1 MRLQLRTDMPP
12 PVYPR
17 LKREDIDLEFGGT
30 AVPRSLMTKDCR
42 TRQG

>member
-17 LKREDIDLEFGGT
+17 LKREDIDLDSGG
-30 AVPRSLMTKDCR
+30 PRSR
-42 TRQG
+42 AV